1 MVRAKATAGRRWWKL
16 LNPTRCLISAH
27 GSKQMS
33 DHKQQTKILK
43 VLRQESIAAALML
56 GAVIAGTGAVMMLFK
71 VLS

>member
-1 MVRAKATAGRRWWKL
+1 
-16 LNPTRCLISAH
+16 
-27 GSKQMS
+27 MS